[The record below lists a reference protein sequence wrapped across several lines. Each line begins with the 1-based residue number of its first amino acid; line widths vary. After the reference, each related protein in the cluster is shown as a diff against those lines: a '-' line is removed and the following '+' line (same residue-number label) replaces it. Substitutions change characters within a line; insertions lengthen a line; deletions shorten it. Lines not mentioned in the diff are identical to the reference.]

1 MLIQPDAGGGLGQHA
16 RKRGF
21 ADLKRIAPQVVAV
34 QLDEVEGIEKYAP
47 ISALVPDEIERGNAV
62 LVASNRLAIDDAGAR
77 ARAGEGFLL
86 VMGPDYESVCVISAT
101 PRTF

>member
-1 MLIQPDAGGGLGQHA
+1 MGGAATSIQT
-16 RKRGF
+16 K
-21 ADLKRIAPQVVAV
+21 V
-34 QLDEVEGIEKYAP
+34 
-47 ISALVPDEIERGNAV
+47 
-62 LVASNRLAIDDAGAR
+62 AIDDAGAR

>member
-1 MLIQPDAGGGLGQHA
+1 VFVEPDAGLGLGHD
-16 RKRGF
+16 RCESGF

-101 PRTF
+101 PQTF